1 MSEEQGYSGKALEC
15 LKKNNAKVG
24 DSIKITAGLQ
34 TYSGILMPRYE
45 SGDDK
50 HLVLKLGNGYNVS
63 IVVSDIQKIQILS
76 SPEAKPKQSEERK
89 EDLVEKMRIRA
100 GVPSPKIKILWTG
113 GTITSSVDYK
123 TGGVTPK
130 ENSYD
135 IYEEAP
141 ELKNLFDGDGEY
153 LAGLKPNIDTEVLF
167 TEFSENLQ
175 PDHWIKIAEK
185 LDSLADSD
193 YKGIL
198 VAHGTDTMHYTSS
211 FLSFALAGFPIPVA
225 LVGSQR
231 SPDRASS
238 DATQNL
244 IAASK
249 FLVESNTKGIFLVMH
264 HNDND
269 QTVACHLG
277 TRVRKNHTSKRGAFE
292 TMGGDPA
299 FIIAEGKIKKNMQDD
314 FFKDEKYNPRMKIGT
329 KVSLVKYHPGYDPK
343 LIENLIQTGCKAIIF
358 EGTGLGHV
366 GRTMYDVVKN
376 AKENDLFLGMTSQ
389 CIDGRVRMTV
399 YESGRDLLEL
409 GITPLE
415 NMTPETS
422 LVKAMW
428 ALGNSN
434 DVDEMKSLM
443 LKNIA
448 SEF

>member
-1 MSEEQGYSGKALEC
+1 MSDTKGYSGKALEC
-15 LKKNNAKVG
+15 LKKNNVKAG
-24 DSIKITAGLQ
+24 DSIKITADL

-50 HLVLKLGNGYNVS
+50 HLVVKLGSGYNVG
-63 IVVSDIQKIQILS
+63 INVDEIEKIQIVS
-76 SPEAKPKQSEERK
+76 SSEVKPEPSQERK
-89 EDLVEKMRIRA
+89 ENTEL
-100 GVPSPKIKILWTG
+100 PKILLLSTG
-113 GTITSSVDYK
+113 GTIASKVDYR
-123 TGGVTPK
+123 TGAVTPALSASDL
-130 ENSYD
+130 N
-135 IYEEAP
+135 EAVP
-141 ELKNLFDGDGEY
+141 ELGEI
-153 LAGLKPNIDTEVLF
+153 ANIDAEVLF
-167 TEFSENLQ
+167 SEYSENLQ
-175 PDHWIKIAEK
+175 PEHWSKIAEK
-185 LDSLADSD
+185 LDSLANSD

-198 VAHGTDTMHYTSS
+198 IAHGTDTMHYTSS

-231 SPDRASS
+231 SSDRPSS
-238 DATQNL
+238 DAAINL

-249 FLVESNTKGIFLVMH
+249 FLVESNTKGVFLVMH
-264 HNDND
+264 HNDDD
-269 QTVACHLG
+269 QTVACHAG

-292 TMGGDPA
+292 TMGGHPA
-299 FIIAEGKIKKNMQDD
+299 FIITEGKIKKNIQDD
-314 FFKDEKYNPRMKIGT
+314 FFKDAKYNPRMKIDT
-329 KVSLVKYHPGYDPK
+329 KVALVKYHPGYDPK

-434 DVDEMKSLM
+434 NYDEMKSLM
-443 LKNIA
+443 LENIA

>member
-1 MSEEQGYSGKALEC
+1 MSDDKGYSGNALDC
-15 LKKNNAKVG
+15 LKKYNVKVG
-24 DSIKITAGLQ
+24 DSIKITADL

-50 HLVLKLGNGYNVS
+50 HLVLKLGSGYNVG
-63 IVVSDIQKIQILS
+63 INVDEIQNIEIIS
-76 SPEAKPKQSEERK
+76 SSEVKSEQSEERK
-89 EDLVEKMRIRA
+89 EDPAL
-100 GVPSPKIKILWTG
+100 PKILLLSTG
-113 GTITSSVDYK
+113 GTIASKVDYR
-123 TGGVTPK
+123 TGAVTPALSASDLNK
-130 ENSYD
+130 
-135 IYEEAP
+135 AVP
-141 ELKNLFDGDGEY
+141 ELGKI
-153 LAGLKPNIDTEVLF
+153 ANIDTEVLF
-167 TEFSENLQ
+167 SEYSENLQ
-175 PDHWIKIAEK
+175 PDHWTQIAEK
-185 LDSLADSD
+185 LDSLANSD

-198 VAHGTDTMHYTSS
+198 IAHGTDTMHYTSS
-211 FLSFALAGFPIPVA
+211 FLSFALAGFSIPIA

-231 SPDRASS
+231 SSDRASS
-238 DATQNL
+238 DAAINL

-269 QTVACHLG
+269 QTVACHVG

-299 FIIAEGKIKKNMQDD
+299 FIIAEGIIKKNIQDE
-314 FFKDEKYNPRMKIGT
+314 FFKDAKYNPRIKIDT
-329 KVSLVKYHPGYDPK
+329 KVALVKYHPGYDPK

-366 GRTMYDVVKN
+366 GRTMYDVVKK

-399 YESGRDLLEL
+399 YESGRDLLDL

-428 ALGNSN
+428 ALGNSK
-434 DVDEMKSLM
+434 DVDEMKALM
-443 LKNIA
+443 LENIA

>member
-1 MSEEQGYSGKALEC
+1 MSDTKGYSGKALEC
-15 LKKNNAKVG
+15 LKKNNVKAG
-24 DSIKITAGLQ
+24 DSIKITADL

-50 HLVLKLGNGYNVS
+50 HLVVKLGSGYNVG
-63 IVVSDIQKIQILS
+63 INVDEIEKIQIVS
-76 SPEAKPKQSEERK
+76 SSEVKPEPSQERK
-89 EDLVEKMRIRA
+89 EDTEL
-100 GVPSPKIKILWTG
+100 PKILLLSTG
-113 GTITSSVDYK
+113 GTIASKVDYR
-123 TGGVTPK
+123 TGAVTPALSASDL
-130 ENSYD
+130 N
-135 IYEEAP
+135 EAVP
-141 ELKNLFDGDGEY
+141 ELGEI
-153 LAGLKPNIDTEVLF
+153 ANIDAEVLF
-167 TEFSENLQ
+167 SEYSENLQ
-175 PDHWIKIAEK
+175 PEHWSKIAEK
-185 LDSLADSD
+185 LDSLANSD

-198 VAHGTDTMHYTSS
+198 IAHGTDTMHYTSS

-231 SPDRASS
+231 SSDRPSS
-238 DATQNL
+238 DAAINL

-249 FLVESNTKGIFLVMH
+249 FLVESNTKGVFLVMH

-269 QTVACHLG
+269 QTVACHAG

-292 TMGGDPA
+292 TMGGHPA
-299 FIIAEGKIKKNMQDD
+299 FIITEGKIKKNIQDD
-314 FFKDEKYNPRMKIGT
+314 FFKDAKYNPRMKIDT
-329 KVSLVKYHPGYDPK
+329 KVALVKYHPGYDPK

-428 ALGNSN
+428 ALGNSKN
-434 DVDEMKSLM
+434 YDEMKSLM
-443 LKNIA
+443 LENIA

>member
-1 MSEEQGYSGKALEC
+1 L
-15 LKKNNAKVG
+15 L
-24 DSIKITAGLQ
+24 
-34 TYSGILMPRYE
+34 
-45 SGDDK
+45 
-50 HLVLKLGNGYNVS
+50 
-63 IVVSDIQKIQILS
+63 LS
-76 SPEAKPKQSEERK
+76 
-89 EDLVEKMRIRA
+89 
-100 GVPSPKIKILWTG
+100 TG
-113 GTITSSVDYK
+113 GTIASKVDYR
-123 TGGVTPK
+123 TGAVTPAL
-130 ENSYD
+130 SASD
-135 IYEEAP
+135 INEAVP
-141 ELKNLFDGDGEY
+141 ELGKI
-153 LAGLKPNIDTEVLF
+153 ANIDAEVLF
-167 TEFSENLQ
+167 SEYSENLQ
-175 PDHWIKIAEK
+175 PDHWTKIAEK

-198 VAHGTDTMHYTSS
+198 IAHGTDTMHYTSS

-231 SPDRASS
+231 SSDRPSS
-238 DATQNL
+238 DAAINL

-269 QTVACHLG
+269 QTVACHMG

-292 TMGGDPA
+292 TIGGDPA
-299 FIIAEGKIKKNMQDD
+299 FIVTPTLEIQKNIQDD
-314 FFKDEKYNPRMKIGT
+314 FFQDAKYNPRMKIDT
-329 KVSLVKYHPGYDPK
+329 KVALVKYHPGYDPK

-434 DVDEMKSLM
+434 NTSELKTLM
-443 LKNIA
+443 LENIA

>member
-1 MSEEQGYSGKALEC
+1 MSEDQGYSGKALDC

-24 DSIKITAGLQ
+24 DTIKITADL

-50 HLVLKLGNGYNVS
+50 HLVLKLGSGYNVG
-63 IVVSDIQKIQILS
+63 INIAEIQKLQIVS
-76 SPEAKPKQSEERK
+76 SSEVKPEQDQERK
-89 EDLVEKMRIRA
+89 ENPAL
-100 GVPSPKIKILWTG
+100 PKILLLSTG
-113 GTITSSVDYK
+113 GTIASRVDYR
-123 TGGVTPK
+123 TGAVTPAL
-130 ENSYD
+130 SASD
-135 IYEEAP
+135 INEAVP
-141 ELKNLFDGDGEY
+141 ELGKI
-153 LAGLKPNIDTEVLF
+153 ANIDAEVLF
-167 TEFSENLQ
+167 SEYSENLQ
-175 PDHWIKIAEK
+175 PDHWTKIAEK
-185 LDSLADSD
+185 LDSLANSD

-198 VAHGTDTMHYTSS
+198 IAHGTDTMHYTSS
-211 FLSFALAGFPIPVA
+211 FLSFALAGFPIPIA

-231 SPDRASS
+231 SSDRPSS
-238 DATQNL
+238 DAAINL

-269 QTVACHLG
+269 QTVACHAG

-299 FIIAEGKIKKNMQDD
+299 FIIAEGKIKKNIQDE
-314 FFKDEKYNPRMKIGT
+314 FFKDAKYNPRMKIDT

-343 LIENLIQTGCKAIIF
+343 LIENIMQTGCKAIIF

-366 GRTMYDVVKN
+366 GRTMYDVVKK
-376 AKENDLFLGMTSQ
+376 AKESDLFLGMTSQ

-428 ALGNSN
+428 ALGNSKN
-434 DVDEMKSLM
+434 ADEMKSLM
-443 LKNIA
+443 LENIA

>member
-1 MSEEQGYSGKALEC
+1 MSEDQGYSGKALEC

-24 DSIKITAGLQ
+24 DSIKITADL

-45 SGDDK
+45 SGDDM
-50 HLVLKLGNGYNVS
+50 HLVVKLGSGYNAG
-63 IVVSDIQKIQILS
+63 INIDDIQNIEIVS
-76 SPEAKPKQSEERK
+76 SSELKHEQNEERK
-89 EDLVEKMRIRA
+89 EDPEL
-100 GVPSPKIKILWTG
+100 PKILLLSTG
-113 GTITSSVDYK
+113 GTIASRVDYR
-123 TGGVTPK
+123 TGAVTPALTA
-130 ENSYD
+130 SD
-135 IYEEAP
+135 INEAVP
-141 ELKNLFDGDGEY
+141 ELGKI
-153 LAGLKPNIDTEVLF
+153 ANIDAEVLF
-167 TEFSENLQ
+167 SEYSENLQ
-175 PDHWIKIAEK
+175 PDHWTKIAEK
-185 LDSLADSD
+185 LDSLVDSD
-193 YKGIL
+193 YSGIL
-198 VAHGTDTMHYTSS
+198 IAHGTDTMHYTSS

-231 SPDRASS
+231 SSDRPSS
-238 DATQNL
+238 DAAINL

-249 FLVESNTKGIFLVMH
+249 FLVESNTNGVFLVMH

-269 QTVACHLG
+269 QTVACHVG

-292 TMGGDPA
+292 TMGGHPA

-314 FFKDEKYNPRMKIGT
+314 FFKNEKYNPRMKIDT
-329 KVSLVKYHPGYDPK
+329 KVSLVKYHPGYDPQ

-399 YESGRDLLEL
+399 YESGRDLLDL

-428 ALGNSN
+428 ALGNSKGA
-434 DVDEMKSLM
+434 DEMKSLM
-443 LKNIA
+443 LENIA